1 MLFQF
6 AFLLPTYPSATAIIA
21 LVVVVVVVVWMRS
34 CRPCQ
39 RTPPSRERGKA
50 AAVGSFQP
58 FEDVK
63 TQSLSV
69 ARESESKST
78 SHTRSLAGIINTPIC
93 LHSSSYKVSRM
104 LSSVRPSVRALSILS
119 GVARFPPRQKDG
131 PQYAVR
137 EQEAEVEEE
146 EEEEGREEEE
156 VAEETTGV
164 WHAFV
169 VRDVLLARHSPL
181 FLCSFAA
188 ISSLSI
194 RLFPPLPPPPPPLL
208 LPPATPS
215 FFFGFLCGG

>member
-21 LVVVVVVVVWMRS
+21 LIVVVFVIVVVVVRMRS

-39 RTPPSRERGKA
+39 RTPPSRQRGKA

-63 TQSLSV
+63 TQSLSI

-104 LSSVRPSVRALSILS
+104 LSSVRRSARSRFFRASPDS
-119 GVARFPPRQKDG
+119 PRGKKTAWE
-131 PQYAVR
+131 YAVH
-137 EQEAEVEEE
+137 EQEAEVEE

-156 VAEETTGV
+156 VAEEKTGV

-169 VRDVLLARHSPL
+169 VRDVLLARHS
-181 FLCSFAA
+181 
-188 ISSLSI
+188 
-194 RLFPPLPPPPPPLL
+194 LL
-208 LPPATPS
+208 LRCHLLPFYSSFSSSSSSPATSSSTSRATPS